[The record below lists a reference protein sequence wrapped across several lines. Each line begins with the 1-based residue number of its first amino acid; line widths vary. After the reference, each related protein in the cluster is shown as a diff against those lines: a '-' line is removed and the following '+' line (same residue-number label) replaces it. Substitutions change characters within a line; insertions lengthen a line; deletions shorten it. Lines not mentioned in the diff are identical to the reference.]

1 MAPMPVPHMPALKR
15 AKELFVLGAIAA
27 AMTMPH
33 VAEAAQKLGL
43 GASSDNPI
51 QVYADNGIEWD
62 KNARQY
68 IARGNAKA
76 IQGTTTVYGDTL
88 IAYYEDIGGGNTQ
101 VYRLDALGN
110 VRILSPNETAFGKK
124 AVYDVRKGVLVMT
137 GDNLKLVTPTEVIT
151 ARDSLEYYEQ
161 KSMAVARG
169 NAVSS
174 PTPKGTTSGS
184 DNVAAV
190 GGGSDR
196 TVRADVLTAHF
207 REAGNA
213 GTGAGSKEGGGQ
225 QSIEH
230 MEAFGNVVVNRPGEV
245 SKGARGAYFPDRDV
259 AHLWDNVRITRGDN
273 QLNGEFAE
281 VNFKTG
287 ISRILSGAS
296 APVQA
301 LIEPEKK
308 PQNPTSGN

>member
-1 MAPMPVPHMPALKR
+1 MAPAPKHSRRLFAL
-15 AKELFVLGAIAA
+15 AVIAA
-27 AMTMPH
+27 AMMMPH
-33 VAEAAQKLGL
+33 AAESAQKLGL
-43 GASSDNPI
+43 GANSDNPI

-62 KNARQY
+62 RNQRQY

-124 AVYDVRKGVLVMT
+124 AVYDVREGVLVMT
-137 GDNLKLVTPTEVIT
+137 GDNLKLVTPTETIT
-151 ARDSLEYYEQ
+151 SRDSLEYYEQ

-169 NAVSS
+169 NAVSR

-190 GGGSDR
+190 GSNTER
-196 TVRADVLTAHF
+196 TVRGDVLTAHF
-207 REAGNA
+207 RDTEG
-213 GTGAGSKEGGGQ
+213 EGGGQ
-225 QSIEH
+225 EDSKQSIER
-230 MEAFGNVVVNRPGEV
+230 MEAFGNVVVDRPGEI
-245 SKGARGAYFPDRDV
+245 SKGARGAYFPDRNV
-259 AHLWDNVRITRGDN
+259 AHLWDKVRITRGDN

-281 VNFKTG
+281 VNFQTG
-287 ISRILSGAS
+287 VSRILSGAS

-301 LIEPEKK
+301 LIEPEKR
-308 PQNPTSGN
+308 PENPTPGN